1 MLDKQIN
8 DPISL
13 MLPDDLIGR
22 KVTLV
27 ACPHIVGQI
36 TAVHSYAA
44 GRTYTVAW
52 YDGGM
57 CADNFDAFQLTLLE

>member
-22 KVTLV
+22 KAKLV
-27 ACPHIVGQI
+27 MCPHIVGQI

-44 GRTYTVAW
+44 GRTYTFCW
-52 YDGGM
+52 YDGGVQ
-57 CADNFDAFQLTLLE
+57 ADNFDAFQLDLL